1 MKKNYKDDFLER
13 VRASREAQKESDWDM
28 LLLVLIIIAGWWEV
42 GIFM

>member
-1 MKKNYKDDFLER
+1 MKNHKDDFLER

-28 LLLVLIIIAGWWEV
+28 LLLAILVIVGWWEV